1 MKRILLLALFIAA
14 CDSRDGIQKV
24 AAADAVNPPT
34 GDNWA
39 ASLSG
44 SVMDGALT
52 LGSGGHYVA
61 DLHSR
66 QLFDWALSATGEVR
80 QDILE
85 QRLTD
90 YVRASLVPPA
100 QAEALDVLGRY
111 LNYRR
116 AGSTLLPASDAATRL
131 QEIIALRD
139 QFFTPSV
146 HQALFGDEEARA
158 QVAIAQMAVA
168 GSQATDSDK
177 ATASARIAAHLPVAA
192 KKAQDAA
199 HAPVTAYQQ
208 EAAMRSAGSSADAID
223 AFRRQTFGDD
233 AAERLRALDADNA
246 VFAQTLTTL
255 QGERATLLRQGA
267 SASELQAWTAK
278 AVAQVPVRDQRRMQA
293 LLSR

>member
-1 MKRILLLALFIAA
+1 MKKILCLALFMAA
-14 CDSRDGIQKV
+14 CDSREGVQKV
-24 AAADAVNPPT
+24 GVDTVNPPT

-52 LGSGGHYVA
+52 LGAGGHYVP
-61 DLHSR
+61 DVRSR

-80 QDILE
+80 EDILE

-116 AGSTLLPASDAATRL
+116 AGSQLLPASDAATRL
-131 QEIIALRD
+131 QEVIALRA
-139 QFFTPSV
+139 QFFTPSE
-146 HQALFGDEEARA
+146 HQALFGAEEARA
-158 QVAIAQMAVA
+158 QVAVAQMVVA

-177 ATASARIAAHLPVAA
+177 SAAAARIAANLPPAA
-192 KKAQDAA
+192 KQAQDAA
-199 HAPVTAYQQ
+199 RAPVLAFQQ
-208 EAAMRSAGSSADAID
+208 EAAMRAAGASADSID

-233 AAERLRALDADNA
+233 AADRLKALDADNA
-246 VFAQTLTTL
+246 AFAQTLTAL
-255 QGERATLLRQGA
+255 QGERATLLQQGA
-267 SASELQAWTAK
+267 SASELQAWLAK
-278 AVAQVPVRDQRRMQA
+278 AVQQVPQRDQRRMQA